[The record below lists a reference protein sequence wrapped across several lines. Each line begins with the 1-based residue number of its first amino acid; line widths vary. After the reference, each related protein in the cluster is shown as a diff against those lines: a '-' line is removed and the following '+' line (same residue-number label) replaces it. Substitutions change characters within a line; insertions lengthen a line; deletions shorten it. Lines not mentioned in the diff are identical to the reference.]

1 MRTLTSARGLAHPT
15 STAMQQIG
23 ATAFSPGLSII
34 LPAYNEEGPLSVTV
48 GAVVT
53 ALRKWSVP
61 YEVIIVNDGSI
72 DHTGVI
78 AMALAAANPC
88 VRCVHHTINQGYGA
102 ALASGFAA
110 ATQDLIFF
118 MDADGQFA
126 IEDLAAFAPLI
137 TRYDAVLG
145 YRAHRKDTWVRRLNA
160 WGWKQLVW
168 IALGVRVR
176 DVDCAFKLFHTS
188 FFRTHPLETRGA
200 MINAEIL
207 YKLQRDGGRYAQTPV
222 RHLPRQSG
230 RATGARPAVIARALR
245 ELARQTWVWRLRPW
259 LVSRGRTRQP
269 LIARWSGPGR
279 RLSQATGPNS
289 SAR

>member
-1 MRTLTSARGLAHPT
+1 MGAPT
-15 STAMQQIG
+15 
-23 ATAFSPGLSII
+23 FSLGLSVI
-34 LPAYNEEGPLSVTV
+34 LPAYNEEEPLPATV
-48 GAVVT
+48 GSVVA

-61 YEVIIVNDGSI
+61 YEVIIVNDGSR
-72 DHTGVI
+72 DRTGAI
-78 AMALAAANPC
+78 AMALAAADPC
-88 VRCVHHTINQGYGA
+88 VRCIHHSTNQGYGA
-102 ALASGFAA
+102 ALVSGFAA
-110 ATQDLIFF
+110 ATQDLVFF

-145 YRAHRKDTWVRRLNA
+145 YRAHRQDTWVRRLNA

-168 IALGVRVR
+168 IAFGVRVH

-188 FFRTHPLETRGA
+188 FFRTHQLETRGA
-200 MINAEIL
+200 MINTEIL
-207 YKLQRDGGRYAQTPV
+207 YKLQRDGGRYAQTSV

-230 RATGARPAVIARALR
+230 RATGARLDVIGRAMR
-245 ELARQTWVWRLRPW
+245 ELARQTWAWRLRPW
-259 LVSRGRTRQP
+259 LQGRGATRQQ